1 MTINSPRQLKDWIN
15 NRAKRDGVIA
25 NTLLQSFMM
34 ERLLERI
41 AVSDYR
47 DNFILKGGFLIAAM
61 IGIDMR
67 STMDM
72 DTTIKGIS
80 IDQPEIQKI
89 LSEITSID
97 LEDHVNFNIKGIKS
111 IHDTSEYDD
120 FRVSLEVN
128 FFTIKVN
135 LKIDITTG
143 DVIIPGEVDYAYKLM
158 FEERE
163 ISIKAYNLNTILAE
177 KIESILVRNIS
188 NTRARDY
195 YDLYILIKL
204 NHSMLD
210 RDELKVAIR
219 KKAEERAST
228 KYVDD
233 YVVYLESI
241 SESQELR
248 KIWNDYSKKYPYA
261 ENIEFNQIIETIWD
275 LLASLTNEKKLA
287 NVSDESVSV

>member
-15 NRAKRDGVIA
+15 NRAKREGVIA
-25 NTLLQSFMM
+25 NTLLHSFMM

-47 DNFILKGGFLIAAM
+47 DKFILKGGFLIAAM

-80 IDQPEIQKI
+80 IDQQEIQKV
-89 LSEITSID
+89 LSEIISID

-111 IHDTSEYDD
+111 IHDISEYDD
-120 FRVSLEVN
+120 FRVSLEAN

-143 DVIIPGEVDYAYKLM
+143 DVIIPAEVDYAYKLM

-204 NHSMLD
+204 NHSILD
-210 RDELKVAIR
+210 RDELKDAIR
-219 KKAEERAST
+219 KKAEERDST

-233 YVVYLESI
+233 YVVYLDSI

-261 ENIEFNQIIETIWD
+261 ENIEFDQIIETIWD
-275 LLASLTNEKKLA
+275 LLTSFAY
-287 NVSDESVSV
+287 

>member
-41 AVSDYR
+41 AVSSFR

-61 IGIDMR
+61 IGIDLR

-89 LSEITSID
+89 LSEIIAID

-120 FRVSLEVN
+120 FRVSLEAN

-195 YDLYILIKL
+195 YDLYILAKL
-204 NHSMLD
+204 NNSVLD

-219 KKAEERAST
+219 KKAEERDST
-228 KYVDD
+228 KYLDD
-233 YVVYLESI
+233 YVVYLDSI

-248 KIWNDYSKKYPYA
+248 KIWNDYSKKYSYA
-261 ENIEFNQIIETIWD
+261 ENIEFDQIIETIWD
-275 LLASLTNEKKLA
+275 LLTSFAY
-287 NVSDESVSV
+287 

>member
-15 NRAKRDGVIA
+15 NRAKREGVIA

-47 DNFILKGGFLIAAM
+47 ENFILKGGFLIAAM

-80 IDQPEIQKI
+80 IDQQEIQKI
-89 LSEITSID
+89 LSEITSIH

-111 IHDTSEYDD
+111 IHDVSEYDD
-120 FRVSLEVN
+120 FRVSLEAN

-143 DVIIPGEVDYAYKLM
+143 DVIIPGEVDYGYKLM

-195 YDLYILIKL
+195 YDLHILTKL
-204 NHSMLD
+204 NNSVLD

-219 KKAEERAST
+219 KKAEERDST
-228 KYVDD
+228 KYLDD
-233 YVVYLESI
+233 YVVYLDSI

-261 ENIEFNQIIETIWD
+261 ENIEFDQIIETIWN
-275 LLASLTNEKKLA
+275 LLASFTN
-287 NVSDESVSV
+287 

>member
-15 NRAKRDGVIA
+15 NRAKREGVIA

-47 DNFILKGGFLIAAM
+47 DKFILKGGFLIAAM

-72 DTTIKGIS
+72 DTTLKGIS
-80 IDQPEIQKI
+80 IDQQEIQKV
-89 LSEITSID
+89 LSEIISID

-111 IHDTSEYDD
+111 IHDISEYDD
-120 FRVSLEVN
+120 FRVSLEAN

-143 DVIIPGEVDYAYKLM
+143 DVIIPAEVDYAYKLM

-204 NHSMLD
+204 NHSILD
-210 RDELKVAIR
+210 RDELKDAIR
-219 KKAEERAST
+219 KKAEERDST

-233 YVVYLESI
+233 YVVYLDSI

-248 KIWNDYSKKYPYA
+248 KIWNDYSKNYPYA
-261 ENIEFNQIIETIWD
+261 ENIEFDQIIETIWD
-275 LLASLTNEKKLA
+275 LLTSFA
-287 NVSDESVSV
+287 N

>member
-41 AVSDYR
+41 AVSSFR

-61 IGIDMR
+61 IGIDLR

-89 LSEITSID
+89 LSEIIAID

-120 FRVSLEVN
+120 FRVSLEAN

-195 YDLYILIKL
+195 YDLYILAKL
-204 NHSMLD
+204 NNSVLD

-219 KKAEERAST
+219 KKAEERDST
-228 KYVDD
+228 KYLDD
-233 YVVYLESI
+233 YVVYLDSI

-261 ENIEFNQIIETIWD
+261 ENIEFDQIIETIRD
-275 LLASLTNEKKLA
+275 LLASFTN
-287 NVSDESVSV
+287 

>member
-15 NRAKRDGVIA
+15 NRAKREGVIA

-47 DNFILKGGFLIAAM
+47 DKFILKGGFLIAAM

-80 IDQPEIQKI
+80 IDQQEIQKV
-89 LSEITSID
+89 LSEIISID

-111 IHDTSEYDD
+111 IHDISEYDD
-120 FRVSLEVN
+120 FRVSLEAN

-143 DVIIPGEVDYAYKLM
+143 DVIIPAEVDYAYKLM

-204 NHSMLD
+204 NHSILD
-210 RDELKVAIR
+210 RDELKDAIR
-219 KKAEERAST
+219 KKAEERDST

-233 YVVYLESI
+233 YVVYLDSI

-261 ENIEFNQIIETIWD
+261 ENIEFDQIIETIWD
-275 LLASLTNEKKLA
+275 LLTSFA
-287 NVSDESVSV
+287 N